1 MHDDLLYDNDALVG
15 RFLRSNYFASE
26 NLAGDASLT
35 WEQVQSGVAPVG
47 LSSYVNSAV
56 TSATRRST
64 MACCDVVVSTLDE
77 ATKAIA
83 ADSTLAYGRLET
95 ELVGADLVVDAEV
108 LETLRARTKEN
119 PDSYVGLKHVTYRP
133 GVAIGSAF
141 PGEDYVLLETTGRDI
156 DPDGFAFVFRMQ
168 RSVHL
173 RGLFKH
179 TDPLSP
185 EEDGALTRRGF
196 LHSSMIIL
204 SETKH
209 HGMLRMQVW
218 LDVELPAPATNQS
231 EPLFSSFSSLH
242 DALSLSLRYRRVIE
256 RQFSASIK
264 DGATSAAVYA
274 NLNLLPM
281 IKMRS
286 SQCQVCE
293 RKFGLFSRRRHACEV
308 CQTALCGTCARTSDV
323 CNWKLCACCYTRNHG
338 LFSRQ
343 VFGKLASSK
352 LTRLSYLAR
361 KAPGFQ
367 SVRDKSSRATRGP
380 MSSTSSV
387 DELPSIDKD
396 PRRTSASGSV
406 CSSAT
411 YSSSSISSLSSEPAL
426 RSSMSFRET
435 LRSTLTERDLILDS
449 YPAPLGA
456 RPSTMLNPG
465 PHHRKGGVQ
474 LLDED
479 SMFRLS
485 VAAWRMAADDISV
498 GRRSSCLQE
507 VQEDVRPSFS
517 RDDLDFRLC

>member
-1 MHDDLLYDNDALVG
+1 MHDDLLYDNDALVH
-15 RFLRSNYFASE
+15 RFLRANYFASE
-26 NLAGDASLT
+26 NLAGDPASAALT
-35 WEQVQSGVAPVG
+35 WEQVQSGFAPIGVT
-47 LSSYVNSAV
+47 SFANSGV

-64 MACCDVVVSTLDE
+64 MACCDVVISTLDE

-95 ELVGADLVVDAEV
+95 ELVGSDLVVDAEV

-133 GVAIGSAF
+133 AVAVGSAF

-168 RSVHL
+168 RSVPL
-173 RGLFKH
+173 RGVFKH

-185 EEDGALTRRGF
+185 EDDGALPRRGH

-218 LDVELPAPATNQS
+218 LDVELPVSAG

-242 DALSLSLRYRRVIE
+242 DALSLALRYRRVIE
-256 RQFSASIK
+256 RQFSASVK
-264 DGATSAAVYA
+264 DSSTSAAVYA
-274 NLNLLPM
+274 NVNLLPM
-281 IKMRS
+281 IKARS

-308 CQTALCGTCARTSDV
+308 CQTALCGTCARTSDM
-323 CNWKLCACCYTRNHG
+323 CHWKLCACCYTRNHG

-361 KAPGFQ
+361 KTPG
-367 SVRDKSSRATRGP
+367 
-380 MSSTSSV
+380 
-387 DELPSIDKD
+387 LP
-396 PRRTSASGSV
+396 V
-406 CSSAT
+406 
-411 YSSSSISSLSSEPAL
+411 
-426 RSSMSFRET
+426 
-435 LRSTLTERDLILDS
+435 
-449 YPAPLGA
+449 GA
-456 RPSTMLNPG
+456 
-465 PHHRKGGVQ
+465 
-474 LLDED
+474 
-479 SMFRLS
+479 
-485 VAAWRMAADDISV
+485 
-498 GRRSSCLQE
+498 
-507 VQEDVRPSFS
+507 
-517 RDDLDFRLC
+517 